1 MREAIILA
9 GGLGTRLQHLV
20 PDLPKAL
27 APINGRPFLEYM
39 LEYLIAQ
46 KVEHFIFAVS
56 HKKEELK
63 KYLSI
68 NYPQL
73 KISYAEEETPLG
85 TGGAILNAIDLVK
98 SNAFFVFNADTYFPI
113 DINSLELFAI
123 EHHFQ
128 ICIASKHMV
137 KPYRYGTIQF
147 NSDNRITGF
156 CEKATIEE
164 GYINGG
170 IYYIRKEIFDSYS
183 KNKAFSFE
191 KDLLEIKLNTL
202 NIGTIIF
209 NDFFID
215 IGVEHD
221 YFEAQ
226 NLFKKFEKSTKRAL
240 FLDRDGVINKLL
252 VNDYVKNW
260 DEFTFCDDV
269 KSDLAQICSYFDYV
283 FVITNQQ
290 CIEKGIITSDELDQI
305 HEQMRLGLESFGVNI
320 TKIYYCPHL
329 ASKLCDCRKP
339 NAGMLIEAKKDF
351 PDLSFEQ
358 SYFIG
363 DSDSDIAAAKK
374 VGCISVGKR
383 HEFNLQAFKDISP
396 DFSIVNFNELNAVLT
411 R

>member
-1 MREAIILA
+1 M
-9 GGLGTRLQHLV
+9 
-20 PDLPKAL
+20 
-27 APINGRPFLEYM
+27 Y
-39 LEYLIAQ
+39 
-46 KVEHFIFAVS
+46 
-56 HKKEELK
+56 
-63 KYLSI
+63 
-68 NYPQL
+68 
-73 KISYAEEETPLG
+73 
-85 TGGAILNAIDLVK
+85 
-98 SNAFFVFNADTYFPI
+98 
-113 DINSLELFAI
+113 
-123 EHHFQ
+123 
-128 ICIASKHMV
+128 
-137 KPYRYGTIQF
+137 
-147 NSDNRITGF
+147 
-156 CEKATIEE
+156 
-164 GYINGG
+164 
-170 IYYIRKEIFDSYS
+170 
-183 KNKAFSFE
+183 
-191 KDLLEIKLNTL
+191 
-202 NIGTIIF
+202 
-209 NDFFID
+209 
-215 IGVEHD
+215 
-221 YFEAQ
+221 
-226 NLFKKFEKSTKRAL
+226 
-240 FLDRDGVINKLL
+240 LDRDGVINKLL